1 MKVFCT
7 LIEFAFINFV
17 DVFIRRLKMKDIE
30 RAMILKEVFYQGIRF
45 NSEWHLPV
53 LTFSI
58 LSYTYTYKI
67 FTIIMIK
74 MAIIIS
80 SSLSPLQSKHLY
92 FIYRR

>member
-45 NSEWHLPV
+45 NSEWHLHV

-58 LSYTYTYKI
+58 LSY
-67 FTIIMIK
+67 
-74 MAIIIS
+74 IS
-80 SSLSPLQSKHLY
+80 
-92 FIYRR
+92 